1 MSDAT
6 EPTHAEGE
14 ALIARAEARIGA
26 KDFAGALDDF
36 ESALAHLPGDA
47 RAEFG
52 ITMARLALQ
61 EEARARSAAEALAR
75 NPHDHTAALK
85 MGDALRRNG
94 KLVESIAVHRTA
106 LAMAPHEPRVHHE
119 MGLTLACWA
128 NDHEGALPHF
138 DQAVALRS
146 DYPEALRFRAI
157 SRRELG
163 WYERAIDD
171 FSRLLD
177 LLPDDINI
185 FENRAMTYEA
195 MGDHARAEADFT
207 RVLGVRGENHFYL
220 ARRGFARLALGRW
233 AACIPD
239 FTRALELR
247 AEEALEWYDPAEDE
261 SPDTNP
267 DPDALKGRGTA
278 HWLLGER
285 EAARRDFEAAL
296 AAYAAYRGKETQIA
310 EVRALLDRVQEA

>member
-6 EPTHAEGE
+6 EPPQE

-26 KDFAGALDDF
+26 RDFEGALEDF
-36 ESALAHLPGDA
+36 EAALSQCPGDA

-52 ITMARLALQ
+52 ATMARLALQ
-61 EEARARSAAEALAR
+61 EEARARAAAEALER
-75 NPHDHTAALK
+75 NPDDFTAALK

-94 KLVESIAVHRTA
+94 KVVESLEVHRQA
-106 LAMAPHEPRVHHE
+106 LAMAPHEARVHHE
-119 MGLTLACWA
+119 MALTLACWA
-128 NDHEGALPHF
+128 NDHQAALGHF
-138 DQAVALRS
+138 DRAIALRS

-163 WYERAIDD
+163 MYERAIDD

-177 LLPDDINI
+177 LLPNDINI
-185 FENRAMTYEA
+185 FENRAMTHEA
-195 MGDHARAEADFT
+195 MGEHARAEADFT
-207 RVLGVRGENHFYL
+207 RVLAVRGENHFYL
-220 ARRGFARLALGRW
+220 ARRGFARLALGAW
-233 AACIPD
+233 AKAVAD

-247 AEEALEWYDPAEDE
+247 AAEALAWYDPEEDE
-261 SPDTNP
+261 APDTNP

-278 HWLLGER
+278 HWLLGDA

-310 EVRALLDRVQEA
+310 EVHALLAQLSPA